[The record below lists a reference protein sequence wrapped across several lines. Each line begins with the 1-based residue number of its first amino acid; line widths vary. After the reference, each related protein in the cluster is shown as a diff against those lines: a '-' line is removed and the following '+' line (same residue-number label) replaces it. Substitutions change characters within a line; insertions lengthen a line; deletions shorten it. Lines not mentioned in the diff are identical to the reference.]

1 MLEKENRVWPSFARS
16 HRSPPLPNRLHSA
29 LLNARQRGVRILD
42 LTGSNPSQSGIE
54 LPLEILQDAWM
65 NGLQQPYSP
74 DPQGALRAREAIS
87 TYYSELGQRIA
98 PRDILLT
105 ASTSEAYS
113 LSLKLFTEPGQE
125 ALVPSPSYPLLE
137 DLCRLEG
144 VRSIRYLLER
154 IDENWRLPDPLP
166 GRRVKLLLTVNP
178 NNPTGSILSPSDWT
192 LIREYAQRHRIL
204 VICDEVFSDY
214 RYPDWRHCPPQ
225 AEGLPLV
232 RLNGI
237 SKIAGLPQLK
247 LAWLVVE
254 GPREFRRATIDRL
267 ESIEDTYLSLNTPV
281 QWVLPEILAHRSHF
295 QEPIRRRIAGNRDL
309 ADRLMR
315 DSSAQFL
322 APEAGWSALIRLPRL
337 RSDEEWALGL
347 LQERNVLVHPG
358 YLFGFQEEAFIAISL
373 LTPKDDFRSGLQE
386 ILGSLEVAG

>member
-1 MLEKENRVWPSFARS
+1 M
-16 HRSPPLPNRLHSA
+16 
-29 LLNARQRGVRILD
+29 RILD

-74 DPQGALRAREAIS
+74 DPQGALLAREAIS
-87 TYYSELGQRIA
+87 TYYSELGQHIA

-214 RYPDWRHCPPQ
+214 RYPDL
-225 AEGLPLV
+225 ASLPTPGR
-232 RLNGI
+232 RLA
-237 SKIAGLPQLK
+237 AGSP
-247 LAWLVVE
+247 
-254 GPREFRRATIDRL
+254 
-267 ESIEDTYLSLNTPV
+267 
-281 QWVLPEILAHRSHF
+281 
-295 QEPIRRRIAGNRDL
+295 
-309 ADRLMR
+309 
-315 DSSAQFL
+315 
-322 APEAGWSALIRLPRL
+322 
-337 RSDEEWALGL
+337 
-347 LQERNVLVHPG
+347 ERNL
-358 YLFGFQEEAFIAISL
+358 QDCWSTSAEARLAGCG
-373 LTPKDDFRSGLQE
+373 RSARIQTGHH
-386 ILGSLEVAG
+386 